1 MKNPV
6 LTKEI
11 FYDQINSY
19 ITNKDSLAMIN
30 KAYDYAYEK
39 HSKQL
44 RKSGEPYFVHL
55 LAVAYELAKLRVGP
69 STICA
74 GLLHDVIEDCGVT
87 KEEFIELFGEEIY
100 QIVESV
106 TKIGNLQFKDEK
118 EYLAANHRKI
128 LMAMAKDIRVILVKL
143 CDRLHNMRTL
153 QYMPYEKQQRIAKE
167 TLEVYAPIAHRLGIA
182 EIKNELEDL
191 SFYYIDNEKYHEIAR
206 LVDNKKA
213 ERDSQI
219 AQMIADISKLLDSQ
233 HIPFRIFGR
242 SKHLYSIY
250 KKMIRKNKRFDEILD
265 LLAIRIVTKTE
276 LNCYEILGYIHAT
289 YRPIPGRLKDYIAM
303 PKMNLYRSLHTTVVG
318 IDGRIYEIQIRTEE
332 MDEIA
337 EKGVAAH
344 WAYKEG
350 NYDSRREQK
359 EIVKELDWLN
369 AFSDDQ
375 NENSAS
381 DYMDKVIGD
390 VFNANVYCMTPKGR
404 VIDLPV
410 GSTPIDFAYRVH
422 TEVGHTTVGA
432 LVNGVLVPLNT
443 ELKTGDVVELRTNKS
458 SSPSEDWLKITKTNA
473 AKNKI
478 RAYFQKKEQE
488 EKEQYVKSGEEL
500 LKNEMIKRNVDV
512 DEFFDKDKFE
522 KLYSYYRVQTY
533 NDFMYLIA
541 IKSVS
546 ASSVIE
552 KLTKV
557 GKKEIGEE
565 DLQEIVKKNQNKQKQ
580 NRSVSKT
587 GVVVQGV
594 TGMKIALAPCCSPVY
609 GDTIVGYVTKGQGI
623 KVHRA
628 DCPNVLNEKARL
640 IDVEWEE
647 KKPDFKYEAHIKIYS
662 KDRAYLLTDLATC
675 ISQFKANMLSV
686 NIGVNQEELTATASL
701 TLNVTDLDHLNLIM
715 ANLRKIES
723 VISVERAIK

>member
-206 LVDNKKA
+206 LVDNKKT

-369 AFSDDQ
+369 AFGDDQ

-381 DYMDKVIGD
+381 DYMDTVIGD

-458 SSPSEDWLKITKTNA
+458 SSPSEDWLNITKTNA

-609 GDTIVGYVTKGQGI
+609 GDTIVGYVTKGLGI

>member
-206 LVDNKKA
+206 LVDNKKT

-369 AFSDDQ
+369 AFGDDQ

-381 DYMDKVIGD
+381 DYMDTVIGD

-458 SSPSEDWLKITKTNA
+458 SSPSEDWLNITKTNA

-522 KLYSYYRVQTY
+522 KLYIYYRVQTY

>member
-1 MKNPV
+1 
-6 LTKEI
+6 
-11 FYDQINSY
+11 
-19 ITNKDSLAMIN
+19 
-30 KAYDYAYEK
+30 
-39 HSKQL
+39 
-44 RKSGEPYFVHL
+44 
-55 LAVAYELAKLRVGP
+55 
-69 STICA
+69 
-74 GLLHDVIEDCGVT
+74 
-87 KEEFIELFGEEIY
+87 
-100 QIVESV
+100 
-106 TKIGNLQFKDEK
+106 
-118 EYLAANHRKI
+118 
-128 LMAMAKDIRVILVKL
+128 
-143 CDRLHNMRTL
+143 
-153 QYMPYEKQQRIAKE
+153 
-167 TLEVYAPIAHRLGIA
+167 
-182 EIKNELEDL
+182 
-191 SFYYIDNEKYHEIAR
+191 
-206 LVDNKKA
+206 
-213 ERDSQI
+213 
-219 AQMIADISKLLDSQ
+219 
-233 HIPFRIFGR
+233 
-242 SKHLYSIY
+242 
-250 KKMIRKNKRFDEILD
+250 
-265 LLAIRIVTKTE
+265 
-276 LNCYEILGYIHAT
+276 
-289 YRPIPGRLKDYIAM
+289 
-303 PKMNLYRSLHTTVVG
+303 
-318 IDGRIYEIQIRTEE
+318 
-332 MDEIA
+332 
-337 EKGVAAH
+337 
-344 WAYKEG
+344 
-350 NYDSRREQK
+350 
-359 EIVKELDWLN
+359 
-369 AFSDDQ
+369 
-375 NENSAS
+375 
-381 DYMDKVIGD
+381 
-390 VFNANVYCMTPKGR
+390 
-404 VIDLPV
+404 
-410 GSTPIDFAYRVH
+410 
-422 TEVGHTTVGA
+422 
-432 LVNGVLVPLNT
+432 
-443 ELKTGDVVELRTNKS
+443 
-458 SSPSEDWLKITKTNA
+458 
-473 AKNKI
+473 
-478 RAYFQKKEQE
+478 
-488 EKEQYVKSGEEL
+488 
-500 LKNEMIKRNVDV
+500 MIKRNVDV

>member
-369 AFSDDQ
+369 AFGDDQ

-623 KVHRA
+623 KVHRD

>member
-219 AQMIADISKLLDSQ
+219 AQMIEDISKLLDSQ

-369 AFSDDQ
+369 AFGDDQ

-488 EKEQYVKSGEEL
+488 EKEQYVKSGEDL

-512 DEFFDKDKFE
+512 NEFFDKDKFE

-546 ASSVIE
+546 PSSVIE

>member
-19 ITNKDSLAMIN
+19 ISNKDSLALIN

-39 HSKQL
+39 HSHQF

-55 LAVAYELAKLRVGP
+55 LAVAYELSKLKVGP
-69 STICA
+69 TAICA
-74 GLLHDVIEDCGVT
+74 GLLHDVIEDCKVT
-87 KEEFIELFGEEIY
+87 SEEFIGLFGEEIY

-106 TKIGNLQFKDEK
+106 TKIGNLKFKDEK

-167 TLEVYAPIAHRLGIA
+167 TLEVYAPIAHRLGLA

-206 LVDNKKA
+206 LVANKKA

-219 AQMIADISKLLDSQ
+219 DNISNLLKNQ

-242 SKHLYSIY
+242 SKHIYSIY

-369 AFSDDQ
+369 AFSDDV
-375 NENSAS
+375 NENNAS
-381 DYMDKVIGD
+381 EYMDTVIGD

-422 TEVGHTTVGA
+422 TEIGNTTIGA
-432 LVNGVLVPLNT
+432 LVNGILVPLNT

-488 EKEQYVKSGEEL
+488 EKEQYVKQGEEL
-500 LKNEMIKRNVDV
+500 LKNEMLKRNIDIN
-512 DEFFDKDKFE
+512 EYFDKEKFE
-522 KLYSYYRVQTY
+522 
-533 NDFMYLIA
+533 
-541 IKSVS
+541 
-546 ASSVIE
+546 
-552 KLTKV
+552 
-557 GKKEIGEE
+557 
-565 DLQEIVKKNQNKQKQ
+565 
-580 NRSVSKT
+580 
-587 GVVVQGV
+587 
-594 TGMKIALAPCCSPVY
+594 
-609 GDTIVGYVTKGQGI
+609 
-623 KVHRA
+623 
-628 DCPNVLNEKARL
+628 
-640 IDVEWEE
+640 
-647 KKPDFKYEAHIKIYS
+647 
-662 KDRAYLLTDLATC
+662 
-675 ISQFKANMLSV
+675 
-686 NIGVNQEELTATASL
+686 
-701 TLNVTDLDHLNLIM
+701 HLLIM
-715 ANLRKIES
+715 TS
-723 VISVERAIK
+723 CTH